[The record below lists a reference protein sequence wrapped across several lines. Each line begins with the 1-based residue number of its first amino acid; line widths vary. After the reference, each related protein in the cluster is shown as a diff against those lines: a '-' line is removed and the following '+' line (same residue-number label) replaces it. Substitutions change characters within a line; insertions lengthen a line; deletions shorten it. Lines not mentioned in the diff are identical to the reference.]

1 MDKIDKI
8 EKEKETFVDMV
19 LHSVGPFLHTVEYQ
33 RQLAAELLKISGE
46 DLTDARYLL
55 YEMIVDLS
63 IHPNLRLQMENLGN
77 GLVLWDHPNLR
88 TVREGFQEQDAFIEQ
103 PPEIDEG
110 IIQCKRCKS
119 NRTFSFSKQTRRGD
133 ESTTVFVRCS
143 KCSFSFRL

>member
-1 MDKIDKI
+1 MDIHQDQNV
-8 EKEKETFVDMV
+8 FVDLV
-19 LHSVGPFLHTVEYQ
+19 LHSVSPFLRDVEYQ
-33 RQLAAELLKISGE
+33 RQLAHELWNMAGNN
-46 DLTDARYLL
+46 LTDARYLL

-77 GLVLWDHPNLR
+77 GLVLWNHPNLR